1 MNAMLKLQSTGLAP
15 FVPAPAAVR
24 AGDYI
29 FTSSIYPIDKSGH
42 AIVDDENLGE
52 AGPSAITLQTRHCLE
67 QLKGILS
74 ESGSSLEHVLKADVH
89 LVDASD
95 FYEFKLVWREYFPKD
110 PPARTT
116 VEVGDTLPFHGARLN
131 LDAVALAKD
140 SKLERRALRDS
151 EGPDPLEA
159 EWAPDAVRAGN
170 LVFCSGLTA
179 SDFTNG
185 LAVAKRPGFPNYGSE
200 PEMQAEYIFSRLNRV
215 LAQEGTSLAEA
226 VESQLYE
233 PNLLTFY
240 DVDTVWARYMPT
252 PPPRSSM
259 GVKGLIVPG
268 AHCVAN
274 LTVLVPDKDHVKKES
289 HDGIQWHPVKVRK
302 VNFSPTVKAG
312 PWRFF
317 AGQVPTP
324 DFLTVHK
331 SPPGLP
337 HHYSDIETQ
346 TRFTLKLLTQQL
358 EANDTDWTHCHHA
371 RVYLTNPRRDYRGFI
386 RVWKDHFPDPAKAPA
401 LAFVP
406 STGIMFEGPLIEIDP
421 TCIARTSEGTKG
433 SRSK

>member
-1 MNAMLKLQSTGLAP
+1 LSITLKLQRTGTAP
-15 FVPAPAAVR
+15 FVPAPSTVR

-42 AIVDDENLGE
+42 AITTDESLGE
-52 AGPSAITLQTRHCLE
+52 AGPSLIAAQSRHCLE
-67 QLKGILS
+67 QLKAVLA
-74 ESGSSLEHVLKADVH
+74 ESGSSLDRMLKADVH
-89 LVDASD
+89 LIDSAD
-95 FYEFKLVWREYFPKD
+95 FYEFKLVWREYFPNN

-131 LDAVALAKD
+131 IDAVALAKD
-140 SKLERRALRDS
+140 SELERQVLRDP
-151 EGPDPLEA
+151 EGADPLEA
-159 EWAPDAVRAGN
+159 EWASAAVRAGN
-170 LVFCSGLTA
+170 LVFCSAFTA

-200 PEMQAEYIFSRLNRV
+200 PEMRAEYIFTRLNRV
-215 LAQEGTSLAEA
+215 LAQAGTSLAEA

-240 DVDTVWARYMPT
+240 DVDTVWARFMPV

-259 GVKGLIVPG
+259 GIKGLIVPG

-274 LTVLVPDKDHVKKES
+274 LTILVPDKDHVRKES
-289 HDGIQWHPVKVRK
+289 HEGIQWHPVRVRK
-302 VNFSPTVKAG
+302 VNFSPTIKAG

-324 DFLTVHK
+324 DFMTVHR

-337 HHYSDIETQ
+337 HHYSDIEVQ
-346 TRFTLKLLTQQL
+346 TRFTFELLTKQL
-358 EANDTDWTHCHHA
+358 EANNTDWAHCHHA
-371 RVYLTNPRRDYRGFI
+371 RVYLINPRRDYRGFI
-386 RVWKDHFPDPAKAPA
+386 RVWREMFPDPAKAPA

-406 STGIMFEGPLIEIDP
+406 STGIMFDGPLIEIDP
-421 TCIARTSEGTKG
+421 TCVARAG
-433 SRSK
+433 SQPD

>member
-1 MNAMLKLQSTGLAP
+1 VSTTLKLQRTGSTP
-15 FVPAPAAVR
+15 FVPAPGAVR

-29 FTSSIYPIDKSGH
+29 FTSSIYPIDKAGH
-42 AIVDDENLGE
+42 AVAADEGLGE
-52 AGPSAITLQTRHCLE
+52 AGPSVVALQTRHCLD
-67 QLKGILS
+67 QLKSVLA
-74 ESGSSLEHVLKADVH
+74 ESGSTLERVLKADVH
-89 LVDASD
+89 LVDAAD

-116 VEVGDTLPFHGARLN
+116 VEIGETLPFHGARLN
-131 LDAVALAKD
+131 IDAVALAKD
-140 SKLERRALRDS
+140 SKHEHTVLRDP

-159 EWAPDAVRAGN
+159 EWASSAIRAGN
-170 LVFCSGLTA
+170 LVFCSGFTA

-200 PEMQAEYIFSRLNRV
+200 PEMQADYIFSRLNRV
-215 LAQEGTSLAEA
+215 LAQAGTSLAEA

-240 DVDTVWARYMPT
+240 DVDTVWARYMPV

-289 HDGIQWHPVKVRK
+289 QAGIQWHPVKRK
-302 VNFSPTVKAG
+302 VNFSPTIKAG

-324 DFLTVHK
+324 DFVSVHRSPSVCPLTW
-331 SPPGLP
+331 GGA
-337 HHYSDIETQ
+337 I
-346 TRFTLKLLTQQL
+346 
-358 EANDTDWTHCHHA
+358 W
-371 RVYLTNPRRDYRGFI
+371 
-386 RVWKDHFPDPAKAPA
+386 KAPCRA
-401 LAFVP
+401 SRGRRSP
-406 STGIMFEGPLIEIDP
+406 SGCERCPPPQASARGPEP
-421 TCIARTSEGTKG
+421 TK
-433 SRSK
+433 

>member
-1 MNAMLKLQSTGLAP
+1 MSITLKLQRTGTAP
-15 FVPAPAAVR
+15 LVPAPSTVR

-42 AIVDDENLGE
+42 AIRTDESLGE
-52 AGPSAITLQTRHCLE
+52 AGPSLIAAQTRHCLE
-67 QLKGILS
+67 QLKAVLA
-74 ESGSSLEHVLKADVH
+74 ESGSSLDSMLKADVH
-89 LVDASD
+89 LVDPAD
-95 FYEFKLVWREYFPKD
+95 FYEFKLVWREYFPKN

-131 LDAVALAKD
+131 VDAVALAKN
-140 SKLERRALRDS
+140 SKLERQVLRDP
-151 EGPDPLEA
+151 EGADPLEA
-159 EWAPDAVRAGN
+159 EWASPAVRAGN
-170 LVFCSGLTA
+170 LVFCSAFTA

-200 PEMQAEYIFSRLNRV
+200 PEMQAEYIFARLNRV
-215 LAQEGTSLAEA
+215 LAQAGTSLAEA

-240 DVDTVWARYMPT
+240 DVDTVWARFMPV

-259 GVKGLIVPG
+259 GIKGLIVPG

-274 LTVLVPDKDHVKKES
+274 LTILVPDKDHVKKEL
-289 HDGIQWHPVKVRK
+289 HEGIQWHPVRVRK
-302 VNFSPTVKAG
+302 VNFSPTIKAG

-324 DFLTVHK
+324 DFMTVHR

-337 HHYSDIETQ
+337 HHYSDIEVQ
-346 TRFTLKLLTQQL
+346 TRFTFELLTKQL
-358 EANDTDWTHCHHA
+358 EANDTDWAHCHHA
-371 RVYLTNPRRDYRGFI
+371 RVYLINPRRDYRGFI
-386 RVWKDHFPDPAKAPA
+386 RVWHEMFPDPAKAPA

-406 STGIMFEGPLIEIDP
+406 STGIMFDGPLIEIDP
-421 TCIARTSEGTKG
+421 TCVARAG
-433 SRSK
+433 S